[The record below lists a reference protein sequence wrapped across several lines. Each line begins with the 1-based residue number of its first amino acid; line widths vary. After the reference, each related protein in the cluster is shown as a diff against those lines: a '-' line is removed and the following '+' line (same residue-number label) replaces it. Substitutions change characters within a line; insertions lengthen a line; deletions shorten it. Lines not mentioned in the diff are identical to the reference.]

1 MKKKHWKRLGLIVV
15 DALLV
20 VYFLLPVGVG
30 IFATV
35 RYPETVGD
43 APSGFEEITLTTSD
57 DIELKA
63 WYAPAKNGSAVL
75 ILHGATSSREGVR
88 NHALLLASKGYGVLA
103 VDLRGHGESG
113 GDGVNGFGWKSELDI
128 EASLSFLTQQDPN
141 LHLHAIGL
149 SMGAEALLSAAS
161 RFPQIESIVSEGA
174 THRSIQDYLALS
186 SRENLF
192 VSFTTRLMYL
202 SASLWGQT
210 KAPKPML
217 TSIEEATE
225 TRFYFISAKSIQDE
239 IDYNEVY
246 YTSAQDRSR
255 WWIVPEGGHTEAL
268 KMFPDEYEARII
280 GFLEGKMETSMITGK

>member
-1 MKKKHWKRLGLIVV
+1 MKKKHWKILGWIVV
-15 DALLV
+15 GALLV
-20 VYFLLPVGVG
+20 VYLLLPVGVG
-30 IFATV
+30 IFATF
-35 RYPETVGD
+35 RYPETVDD
-43 APSGFEEITLTTSD
+43 APSGFEEITMTTSD

-63 WYAPAKNGSAVL
+63 WYAPAQNGSAVL

-88 NHALLLASKGYGVLA
+88 NHALLLASRGYGVLA

-113 GDGVNGFGWKSELDI
+113 GDGVTGFGWKSELDI
-128 EASLSFLTQQDPN
+128 EASLSFLTRQDPH

-192 VSFTTRLMYL
+192 VSFTTRVMYL

-210 KAPKPML
+210 NAPKPML
-217 TSIEEATE
+217 TSIQEATD

-255 WWIVPEGGHTEAL
+255 WWNVPEGGHTEAL
-268 KMFPDEYEARII
+268 KTLPEEYEAKVI
-280 GFLEGKMETSMITGK
+280 GFLEEKTETSLSIGN